1 MFSSSAPSFQ
11 CTPGHNPE
19 REVMAGGQM
28 PSVRVDKLPT
38 VSTRVLCPI
47 WMTSPAL
54 TMELSPNNLLLWENS
69 LTQFTRDAV
78 WPCEPDM
85 GPAVSQTWVQIL
97 AQAV

>member
-47 WMTSPAL
+47 WDDQPCSDNGAQPQQLAPLGKQPDPVHKGCGVAL
-54 TMELSPNNLLLWENS
+54 
-69 LTQFTRDAV
+69 
-78 WPCEPDM
+78 
-85 GPAVSQTWVQIL
+85 
-97 AQAV
+97 